1 MQGIIHKCAFDHLH
15 QSHLLVIII
24 GKIPLF
30 IIWMFWN
37 KAYLHWE
44 ILIYLHGKKVCWT
57 LRLRVS
63 KMKRNLTNKWIKEF
77 MGQCWWVIPKSRY
90 ETQIFDISKWFLTPS
105 SKTLNPLFGKIPW
118 ETLCFKPCCIP
129 IKSTANNFQWS
140 RKLSMDLILHFS
152 LCIDNGCLHSV
163 AMWCDANTVSTCN
176 EAWE

>member
-44 ILIYLHGKKVCWT
+44 ILIYLHGKKVRWT

-77 MGQCWWVIPKSRY
+77 MGQWWVIPKSRY
-90 ETQIFDISKWFLTPS
+90 
-105 SKTLNPLFGKIPW
+105 

-163 AMWCDANTVSTCN
+163 VMWC
-176 EAWE
+176 